1 VNKKDNLPE
10 VNLSLRSFKFAI
22 RGIIS
27 AVLYGKNLRIMLVFF
42 SVVIAASIFFDL
54 SGLEWAVILVCSAGV
69 ISTEMINTA
78 IETVI
83 NMITSEYKP
92 LAKIAKDIAA
102 GAVLVFSIVS
112 AAVGLIIFVPRILQL
127 IDNI

>member
-1 VNKKDNLPE
+1 M
-10 VNLSLRSFKFAI
+10 SLRSFKFAI